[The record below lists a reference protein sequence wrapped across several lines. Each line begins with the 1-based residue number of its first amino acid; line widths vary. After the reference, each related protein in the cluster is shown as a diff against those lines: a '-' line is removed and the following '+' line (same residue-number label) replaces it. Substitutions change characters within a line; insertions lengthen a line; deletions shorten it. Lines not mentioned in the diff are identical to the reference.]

1 MKNFLK
7 NAFRWARVHYIIS
20 AIVLV
25 ILLIIVSAFSFG
37 GNGAEKI
44 TVERGT
50 VVQTVQA
57 SGKMKPIQDADFGF
71 ENGGRVAAILVNTG
85 DAVVA
90 GAVLVELDRA
100 QAEAELS
107 KARGLLAADTAELD
121 EMRAGT
127 RSEELNISEAEKAE
141 AEVALADATSNLVIN
156 MKRAFELSDNAVR
169 NYADQFFENTD
180 DFSPSWKRT
189 YVSSGGTTV
198 GLNVVF
204 DLKLKIVDGRREV
217 QKILPLW
224 ASLSSGLMSST
235 ATPADLMSKIS
246 IEKSYLDTT
255 VAFLEDLALG
265 VNQMSSPNGDEDAV
279 FAGFRTDVGTARA
292 NVATAYTN
300 LIAAEDKYNAAR
312 LSFSVQDK
320 ELALKLAGSTS
331 QALAS
336 QVAKVAQSR
345 AGVLAAEADLSK
357 AIIRA
362 PFSGIV
368 GTIDAEVGEVVGAGD
383 TIIRL
388 ISEEDNFSIEAN
400 ISEVNIAKIN
410 VGNKVRAVFDA
421 LPDQSFYGSVS
432 HIDSTETIIDDVVN
446 YKVTIL
452 VDSSAINDKTD
463 KIKSGMT
470 ANLFVETAE
479 RQNVLIV
486 PLFALTRSTEG
497 GETKFVA
504 QKLVGGSR
512 SEETSVVLGVVG
524 SDGRAEVLSGLSE
537 GDVLVI
543 EK

>member
-1 MKNFLK
+1 
-7 NAFRWARVHYIIS
+7 
-20 AIVLV
+20 
-25 ILLIIVSAFSFG
+25 
-37 GNGAEKI
+37 
-44 TVERGT
+44 
-50 VVQTVQA
+50 
-57 SGKMKPIQDADFGF
+57 
-71 ENGGRVAAILVNTG
+71 
-85 DAVVA
+85 
-90 GAVLVELDRA
+90 
-100 QAEAELS
+100 
-107 KARGLLAADTAELD
+107 
-121 EMRAGT
+121 
-127 RSEELNISEAEKAE
+127 
-141 AEVALADATSNLVIN
+141 
-156 MKRAFELSDNAVR
+156 
-169 NYADQFFENTD
+169 
-180 DFSPSWKRT
+180 
-189 YVSSGGTTV
+189 
-198 GLNVVF
+198 
-204 DLKLKIVDGRREV
+204 
-217 QKILPLW
+217 
-224 ASLSSGLMSST
+224 
-235 ATPADLMSKIS
+235 
-246 IEKSYLDTT
+246 
-255 VAFLEDLALG
+255 
-265 VNQMSSPNGDEDAV
+265 
-279 FAGFRTDVGTARA
+279 
-292 NVATAYTN
+292 
-300 LIAAEDKYNAAR
+300 
-312 LSFSVQDK
+312 
-320 ELALKLAGSTS
+320 
-331 QALAS
+331 
-336 QVAKVAQSR
+336 
-345 AGVLAAEADLSK
+345 EADLSK
-357 AIIRA
+357 EIIRA